1 MVTKGYIVIGWYF
14 KGGMIMKKGILW
26 HGTNA
31 TLFKSYSDAR
41 NAIKRSKTYAKKNR
55 YDWDIVSCE
64 IQRVVS

>member
-1 MVTKGYIVIGWYF
+1 MVTKGYIVIGGYF
-14 KGGMIMKKGILW
+14 KKGMIMKKGILW
-26 HGTNA
+26 YGSNA

-55 YDWDIVSCE
+55 YGWDIESCK